1 MTSQKQIQMEAWAR
15 EAGAVLKKHF
25 RQLSHIAEKRTID
38 LVTVVDEEAEKV
50 ILGSIRKHYPDHH
63 ILAEESGFQE
73 GSAPYRW
80 IIDPLDG
87 TTNYAHGLDH
97 FCVLLAFQEEIEG
110 RWQTQIGVT
119 YDPMRDEMFTA
130 QKGQGAFLNG
140 APIKVSTAP
149 DLISSLLVTGFGYD
163 RLYNPKDNHAEFCRL
178 NLLTRGV
185 RRYGSAGLDL
195 AWVASGRFD
204 GFWEYDLN
212 PWDVAGGMLI
222 VQEAGGLLTNVQGQ
236 STSIDSGNLAVANP
250 QLHPQMVA
258 ALQSAKEH
266 LVNSRDGLEKHLS
279 LDLARTLKRKW
290 PSNSDG
296 AK

>member
-1 MTSQKQIQMEAWAR
+1 
-15 EAGAVLKKHF
+15 
-25 RQLSHIAEKRTID
+25 
-38 LVTVVDEEAEKV
+38 VTVADEEAEKA
-50 ILGSIRKHYPDHH
+50 ILKHIEKEYPDHH
-63 ILAEESGFQE
+63 ILAEESGFQK

-110 RWQTQIGVT
+110 QWQTQIGVT

-130 QKGQGAFLNG
+130 IKGEGAFLNG
-140 APIKVSTAP
+140 QPIGVSQAP

-178 NLLTRGV
+178 NLITRGV

-236 STSIDSGNLAVANP
+236 PTAIDSGDLAVANP
-250 QLHPQMVA
+250 QLHPQMIA
-258 ALQSAKEH
+258 ALQSANDH
-266 LVNSRDGLEKHLS
+266 AVNSRESLDNHLS
-279 LDLARTLKRKW
+279 AELGRELKQKW
-290 PSNSDG
+290 PSNYDD

>member
-1 MTSQKQIQMEAWAR
+1 VDKVIQQQMESWAR
-15 EAGAVLKKHF
+15 AAGAVLKKHF
-25 RQLSHIAEKRTID
+25 RQLKHVTEKRTIE
-38 LVTVVDEEAEKV
+38 LVTIADEEAEKV
-50 ILGSIRKHYPDHH
+50 ILEHIHQQYPDHH
-63 ILAEESGFQE
+63 ILAEESGAKK

-97 FCVLLAFQEEIEG
+97 FCALLAFQEEKEG
-110 RWQTQIGVT
+110 RWETQIGVT

-130 QKGQGAFLNG
+130 QKNNGAFLNG
-140 APIKVSTAP
+140 QPIKVGSAP

-222 VQEAGGLLTNVQGQ
+222 AQEAGALITRVQGDA
-236 STSIDSGNLAVANP
+236 THEFAGNLAVANP
-250 QLHPQMVA
+250 VLHPQMVA
-258 ALQSAKEH
+258 ALQSVKNYA
-266 LVNSRDGLEKHLS
+266 VNSRDGLHDFLS
-279 LDLARTLKRKW
+279 PELGRVLTQKW
-290 PSNSDG
+290 SSNSGD

>member
-1 MTSQKQIQMEAWAR
+1 MDANIFLQMQDWAR
-15 EAGAVLKKHF
+15 DAGRVLKRHF
-25 RQLSHIAEKRTID
+25 RHLKHIDEKRTID
-38 LVTVVDEEAEKV
+38 LVTIADREAEDV
-50 ILGSIRKHYPDHH
+50 ILQHIHRCYPKHC
-63 ILAEESGFQE
+63 ILAEESGTQK

-97 FCVLLAFQEEIEG
+97 FCVLLAFQKEIEG
-110 RWQTQIGVT
+110 QWQTQIGVT

-149 DLISSLLVTGFGYD
+149 NLISSLLVTGFGYD

-222 VQEAGGLLTNVQGQ
+222 VQEAGGLLTNVLGQ
-236 STSIDSGNLAVANP
+236 PTAIDSGDLAVANS
-250 QLHPQMVA
+250 QLHPQMIA
-258 ALQSAKEH
+258 ALQSAQDH
-266 LVNSRDGLEKHLS
+266 VANSRDALDNHLS
-279 LDLARTLKRKW
+279 PELAQELKQKW
-290 PSNSDG
+290 PSTYDD